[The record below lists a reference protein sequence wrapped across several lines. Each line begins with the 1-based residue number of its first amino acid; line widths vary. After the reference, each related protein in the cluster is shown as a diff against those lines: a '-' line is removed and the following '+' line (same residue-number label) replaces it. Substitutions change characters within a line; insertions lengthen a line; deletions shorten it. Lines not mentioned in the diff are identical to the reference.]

1 MNTPTPNSE
10 SRTQLTAKL
19 AQAAQQVTVG
29 ARYRHYKNQTYTV
42 IGLALREAN
51 SEPCVIYRADYD
63 QNLTWIR
70 PVANWIESVT
80 VDGATVPRFV
90 IETTDS

>member
-1 MNTPTPNSE
+1 M
-10 SRTQLTAKL
+10 
-19 AQAAQQVTVG
+19 
-29 ARYRHYKNQTYTV
+29 
-42 IGLALREAN
+42 
-51 SEPCVIYRADYD
+51 IYRADYD

-90 IETTDS
+90 IEPTDS